1 MGVSAVA
8 SVIGEGIASDVV
20 GSALTG
26 AVVSGVMGGDVG
38 VGALT
43 GGIGGGIM
51 NVAGFGGGVL
61 NYGNN
66 SIGSIFGGAPTSSLT
81 SGSAGTSSIA
91 GSAGTSMGVDQLRQA
106 VSAYDAVYPGMGAQ
120 MVAQATGSS
129 VDAINGALSGLS
141 SGITTAGQAAF
152 APVSSGSLGS
162 LLQGGKNSTLGTAG
176 NIAQIGSGIYN
187 MMNPPTSPQA
197 ATKAADPWSQ
207 YRPEAATQLNQIM
220 NNPNLVYGMPGYQ
233 FSQNQGAKE
242 ITRARAATGDLSSGN
257 TLASLN
263 QFGQTNAQNWWNQYV
278 NTLGAQA
285 GVSNSS
291 LGVQANQ
298 YAQNK
303 NDVSQTAAL
312 QNIMAGSVGL
322 SQSGFFG

>member
-8 SVIGEGIASDVV
+8 SIIGEGIAADVV

-26 AVVSGVMGGDVG
+26 AVVSGVMGGDIG
-38 VGALT
+38 MGAIT

-51 NVAGFGGGVL
+51 NVAGMGGGVL
-61 NYGNN
+61 GYGNN
-66 SIGSIFGGAPTSSLT
+66 SISSVFGGAPT
-81 SGSAGTSSIA
+81 SIA
-91 GSAGTSMGVDQLRQA
+91 GSAGTTMGVDQLRQA

-129 VDAINGALSGLS
+129 VDAINGALAGLS

-152 APVSSGSLGS
+152 APVSSGALGG
-162 LLQGGKNSTLGTAG
+162 LLQGGKGGTLSTLG
-176 NIAQIGSGIYN
+176 NVAQIGSGIYN
-187 MMNPPTSPQA
+187 MMNPPTSPEA
-197 ATKAADPWSQ
+197 ATQKADPWSQ
-207 YRPEAATQLNQIM
+207 FRPQAATQLNQLM

-233 FSQNQGAKE
+233 FSQQQGAKE

-263 QFGQTNAQNWWNQYV
+263 QYGQQNAQNWWNQYV
-278 NTLGAQA
+278 NTLGTQA
-285 GVSNSS
+285 GVSNAS

-312 QNIMAGSVGL
+312 QNIMAGAVGL
-322 SQSGFFG
+322 SQGGFFG

>member
-8 SVIGEGIASDVV
+8 SIIGEGIAADVV

-26 AVVSGVMGGDVG
+26 AVVSGVMGGDIG
-38 VGALT
+38 MGAIT

-51 NVAGFGGGVL
+51 NVAGMGGGVL
-61 NYGNN
+61 GYGQN
-66 SIGSIFGGAPTSSLT
+66 SVSSVFGGAPT
-81 SGSAGTSSIA
+81 SIA
-91 GSAGTSMGVDQLRQA
+91 GSAGTSMGVDQIRQA
-106 VSAYDAVYPGMGAQ
+106 VTAYDAAGMNGIQ
-120 MVAQATGSS
+120 MVAQATGNT
-129 VDAINGALSGLS
+129 VDAVSGAMAGLS
-141 SGITTAGQAAF
+141 SGITTAGQGAF
-152 APVSSGSLGS
+152 SAVSSGSLGG
-162 LLQGGKNSTLGTAG
+162 LLQGGKGGTLSTLG
-176 NIAQIGSGIYN
+176 NVAQIGSGLYN
-187 MMNPPTSPQA
+187 MMNPPTSPEA

-207 YRPEAATQLNQIM
+207 YRPQAATQLNQIM

-242 ITRARAATGDLSSGN
+242 ITRARAATGNLSSGN

-263 QFGQTNAQNWWNQYV
+263 QYGQQNAQNWWNQYV
-278 NTLGAQA
+278 NTLGTQA
-285 GVSNSS
+285 GVSNSG

-312 QNIMAGSVGL
+312 QNIMAGAVGL
-322 SQSGFFG
+322 SQGGFFG

>member
-8 SVIGEGIASDVV
+8 SVIGEGIAADVV

-38 VGALT
+38 IGALT

-51 NVAGFGGGVL
+51 NVAGMGGGVL
-61 NYGNN
+61 GYGQN
-66 SIGSIFGGAPTSSLT
+66 SVSSLFSGAPT
-81 SGSAGTSSIA
+81 SIA
-91 GSAGTSMGVDQLRQA
+91 GSAGTSMGVDQIRQA
-106 VSAYDAVYPGMGAQ
+106 VAAYDAAGMNGIQ
-120 MVAQATGSS
+120 MVAQATGNT
-129 VDAINGALSGLS
+129 VDAVSGAMAGLS
-141 SGITTAGQAAF
+141 QGITTAGQGAF
-152 APVSSGSLGS
+152 SAVSSGSLGS

-187 MMNPPTSPQA
+187 MMNPPTSPEA

-207 YRPEAATQLNQIM
+207 YRPQAATQLNQIM

-233 FSQNQGAKE
+233 FSQEQGAKE
-242 ITRARAATGDLSSGN
+242 ITRARAATGNLSSGN

-263 QFGQTNAQNWWNQYV
+263 QFGQQNAQNWWNQYV
-278 NTLGAQA
+278 NTLGTQA
-285 GVSNSS
+285 GISNSGI
-291 LGVQANQ
+291 GVQANQ

-312 QNIMAGSVGL
+312 QNIMAGAVGL
-322 SQSGFFG
+322 SQGGFFG